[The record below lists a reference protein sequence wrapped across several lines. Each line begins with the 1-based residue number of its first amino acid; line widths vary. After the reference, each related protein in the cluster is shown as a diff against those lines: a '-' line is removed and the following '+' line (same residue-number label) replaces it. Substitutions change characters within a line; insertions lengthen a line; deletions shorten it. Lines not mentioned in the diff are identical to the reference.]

1 MRIPLTL
8 ALLLAVFPA
17 GAEEVGRIGT
27 DWTGNDVVVEAVHD
41 PGVEGVTCHL
51 TFFDRGIIDRLRQG
65 NWFENPSNT
74 SIACRQTAPIVVGD
88 IDLDKNG
95 EEIFSDRQSL
105 LFKSIAV
112 RRIYDRKNRTLIY
125 VSFAREITEASA
137 KMAVS
142 TVPLHG
148 RDVSWKGRQPD

>member
-1 MRIPLTL
+1 MRIVSTL
-8 ALLLAVFPA
+8 SLLLVASSA

-74 SIACRQTAPIVVGD
+74 SISCRQTAPIVVGE
-88 IDLDKNG
+88 IDLDRNG

-112 RRIYDRKNRTLIY
+112 RRIYDRRNQTLIY

-148 RDVSWKGRQPD
+148 HDVSWKGRRPD